1 MANDNTKAIRP
12 GDVITNDAVRLRPAR
27 PSSSSSSS
35 SSQSSSKPQSSQ
47 SGKPQN
53 VRK

>member
-1 MANDNTKAIRP
+1 MANNNTKAIRP

-35 SSQSSSKPQSSQ
+35 SQSSSKPQSSQ

>member
-1 MANDNTKAIRP
+1 MANNSTKAIRP

-35 SSQSSSKPQSSQ
+35 SQSSSKPQSSQ